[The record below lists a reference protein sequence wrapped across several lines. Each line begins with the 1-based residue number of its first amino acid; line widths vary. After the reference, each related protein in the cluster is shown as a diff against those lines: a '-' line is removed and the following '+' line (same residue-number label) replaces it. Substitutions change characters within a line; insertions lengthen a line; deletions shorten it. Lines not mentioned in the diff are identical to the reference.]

1 MCIDLI
7 NLDKLHCREIYNIL
21 VYTSPHKPTSQVYFE
36 NLFRKQELNWKEI
49 YTLPWKV
56 SIDLNNV
63 LYLNKKLFIFGKP
76 PSSLYSFCKQAD
88 ETIPQLFY
96 ECNIK
101 KKLRNRLDLFF
112 NDCFHLPQLLPQTVF
127 FGFFNTYSNNLRLE
141 NHILLL
147 FKIYLYI
154 SLLHYISSLFYITLL
169 HFIVTLRKPVRIIT
183 KVKVLGNKVLKT
195 MIKRLCCT
203 RKNGKYWKNVT
214 FLKNASG

>member
-63 LYLNKKLFIFGKP
+63 LYLNKKLFIFGKS

-112 NDCFHLPQLLPQTVF
+112 NDCFHLPQLLPRTVF

-154 SLLHYISSLFYITLL
+154 SRKQDK
-169 HFIVTLRKPVRIIT
+169 VTLRKPVRIIT

-203 RKNGKYWKNVT
+203 RKNGKYWKNFT